1 MSGIFNIGVS
11 AIQAAQI
18 GIATTGHNIS
28 NVNTPGYN
36 RQRAIQEPNIAVMT
50 GSGFIGQGVHVSTV
64 SRMYDSFLEKQV
76 NSAQTSVSE
85 LQSYASG
92 IGNINGMLSDVN
104 AGLSP
109 AIQSFFTALQQ
120 ATSDPTSTTGRQSM
134 VSAAQ
139 ALTARFRTLEE
150 RLAQQYQGVNNQV
163 SSYVS
168 EINSFTSQIAEL
180 NQRII
185 VAESSTQQTPN
196 DLYDQRDYAVS
207 ELNKLVKVSVNVN
220 SNGTYGVF
228 IGNGQQLVTDTIVTE
243 MVAMSSSIDSSKTTV
258 GLKSANGVQELP
270 ESIVTGGMLGGIL
283 NFRSEFLDR
292 TSNDLGRIAASLA
305 LTFNAQHALGQDLNG
320 KIQGDAGFVSD
331 FFTISAPKVIASNA
345 NPPGS
350 PTVSIAYS
358 PPDYS
363 GNFYTNL
370 TNSDYRLE
378 YDGANVRL
386 TRLTDNVVWTA
397 AGNDPSALNAVMAA
411 STQGPQ
417 GFTIDPAAFTAA
429 GTAYTLQPTREAAR
443 NLNVNPTMSA
453 DVTQLALAAPIRA
466 SSSSTNTGN
475 AAISAGSVVNGYTS
489 PASGAP
495 VTLTFNGGNISGFP
509 SFPVTVTV
517 NGATTSYAADPVP
530 YTNGATISF
539 NGINFEI
546 SGSPQNG
553 DTFVIE
559 KNVNGVSDNRNA
571 MLLGQLQTQSTMAGQ
586 KASYQGIYAQLVSDA
601 GSKGREVQVTL
612 DAYQS
617 LLQQSQDDR
626 NALSGVNLDEEA
638 ANLLRYQQA
647 YQAAA
652 KMLDIGTRVFE
663 SILAL
668 G

>member
-168 EINSFTSQIAEL
+168 EINSFTAQIAEL